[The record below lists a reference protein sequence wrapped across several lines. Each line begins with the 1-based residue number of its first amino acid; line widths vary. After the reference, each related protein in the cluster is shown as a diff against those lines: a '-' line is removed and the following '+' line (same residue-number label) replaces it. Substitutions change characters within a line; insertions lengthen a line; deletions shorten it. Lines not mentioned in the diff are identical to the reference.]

1 MRPLQGNT
9 FGNFF
14 QQYATFQSRARTRKP
29 LLISEFGSDA
39 LDFRMDAK
47 GEAAVNQSMQARS
60 AAERKREGTWE
71 QSEVQWLI
79 EWMVLQQAE
88 MIPT

>member
-1 MRPLQGNT
+1 MTTALADTLLVHRCARSFLCGRCQGNT

-60 AAERKREGTWE
+60 AAERKR
-71 QSEVQWLI
+71 
-79 EWMVLQQAE
+79 
-88 MIPT
+88 